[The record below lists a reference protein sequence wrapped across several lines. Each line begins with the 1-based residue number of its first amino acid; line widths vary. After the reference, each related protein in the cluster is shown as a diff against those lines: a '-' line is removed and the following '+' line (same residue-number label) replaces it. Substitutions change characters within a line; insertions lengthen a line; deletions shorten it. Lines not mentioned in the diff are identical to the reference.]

1 MSTQDLSEKA
11 LELHK
16 KYKGKITVKSKIP
29 QSEDPNFSL
38 VYTPGV
44 AAPSKEIAKNPSTLF
59 DCTIKG
65 NFVAVVSDGT
75 AVLGLGNI
83 GPEAAMPVMEGKALL
98 MTELAQIDAIPLCIK
113 AENAQDIITFVKQ
126 CAPTFGAINLED
138 IAAPRCFEVEDAL
151 QDLGI
156 PVFHDDQHGTA
167 VVVYAALL
175 NACRATHR
183 KMNELK
189 VVVVGAGA
197 AGTAVTKLIANAQ
210 EAGFPQVVDI
220 KIVDSHGIISRTRK
234 DLNKYK
240 IQLAE
245 ITNKENKEGD
255 LSEALKGADVV
266 IGVSTAGIITQEMIK
281 SMNADPIIFA
291 MANPIPEIMPD
302 EALAGGA
309 SIVATGRSDMPNQ
322 INNALGFPGIFRGLL
337 DCRAPRV
344 TTSMKYAAAHAL
356 SEYVVSP
363 KPDQLL
369 AKIGDK
375 DVVKIVANAV
385 CEANELVKQ

>member
-11 LELHK
+11 LALHK

-44 AAPSKEIAKNPSTLF
+44 AVPSKAIAKDPSTLF
-59 DCTIKG
+59 DYTIKS

-98 MTELAQIDAIPLCIK
+98 MSELAGIDAVPLCVK
-113 AENAQDIITFVKQ
+113 ADNASDIIRFVRM

-138 IAAPRCFEVEDAL
+138 IAAPRCFEVEENL

-167 VVVYAALL
+167 VVVFAALL
-175 NACRATHR
+175 NACRATNR
-183 KMNELK
+183 KMNELS

-197 AGTAVTKLIANAQ
+197 AGTAVTQLIAGAKQ
-210 EAGFPQVVDI
+210 ENFPQVADI
-220 KIVDSHGIISRTRK
+220 KIVDSHGIVSPSRT
-234 DLNKYK
+234 NMNPYK
-240 IQLAE
+240 LKIAQ
-245 ITNKENKEGD
+245 ITNSEKKEGD
-255 LSEALKGADVV
+255 LAEALKGADVV
-266 IGVSTAGIITQEMIK
+266 IGVSRAGIISKEMIQ
-281 SMNADPIIFA
+281 SMNSNPIVFA
-291 MANPIPEIMPD
+291 MANPVPEIMPE
-302 EALAGGA
+302 EALSAGA
-309 SIVATGRSDMPNQ
+309 SIVATGRSDLPNQ
-322 INNALGFPGIFRGLL
+322 INNALGFPGIFRGALN
-337 DCRAPRV
+337 CRAPRI
-344 TTSMKYAAAHAL
+344 TTSMKYAAARAL
-356 SEYVVSP
+356 SEYVTSP
-363 KPDQLL
+363 KADQLL

-375 DVVKIVANAV
+375 AVVQVVADAV
-385 CEANELVKQ
+385 SKAFK

>member
-1 MSTQDLSEKA
+1 MSNSDLQEKA
-11 LELHK
+11 LDLHK
-16 KYKGKITVKSKIP
+16 KHKGKITVKSKIP
-29 QSEDPNFSL
+29 QSEDETFSL

-44 AAPSKEIAKNPSTLF
+44 AAASRKIAEDTNSVF
-59 DCTIKG
+59 DYTIKS

-98 MTELAQIDAIPLCIK
+98 MSELAGIDAVPLCIK
-113 AENAQDIITFVKQ
+113 ADNASDIIRFVRM

-138 IAAPRCFEVEDAL
+138 IAAPRCFEVEENL

-175 NACRATHR
+175 NACRVIGK

-220 KIVDSHGIISRTRK
+220 KIVDSHGIISRARK

-291 MANPIPEIMPD
+291 MANPVPEIMPD

-344 TTSMKYAAAHAL
+344 TTSMKYAAAKAL
-356 SEYVVSP
+356 SEYVTAP
-363 KPDQLL
+363 KRDQLL

-375 DVVKIVANAV
+375 AVVKVVADAV
-385 CEANELVKQ
+385 CKAYK

>member
-1 MSTQDLSEKA
+1 MSNSDLQEKA
-11 LELHK
+11 LTLHE

-44 AAPSKEIAKNPSTLF
+44 AVPSRKIAEDPGSIFNY
-59 DCTIKG
+59 TIKG

-98 MTELAQIDAIPLCIK
+98 MQELAGIDAIPLCIK
-113 AENAQDIITFVKQ
+113 AENADDIIRFVRQ

-138 IAAPRCFEVEDAL
+138 IAAPRCFEVEDTL

-167 VVVYAALL
+167 VVVLAALL
-175 NACRATHR
+175 NACRATGKKFENLR
-183 KMNELK
+183 
-189 VVVVGAGA
+189 VVIVGSGA
-197 AGTAVTKLIANAQ
+197 AGIAITKLLANAN
-210 EAGFPQVVDI
+210 EAHFQQVADI
-220 KIVDSHGIISRTRK
+220 KLVDSKGIVSPGRT
-234 DLNKYK
+234 DMNTYK
-240 IQLAE
+240 LQIAA
-245 ITNKENKEGD
+245 ITNPEKKEGTLAD
-255 LSEALKGADVV
+255 ALKGADVV
-266 IGVSTAGIITQEMIK
+266 IGVSRAGILTKEMIQ
-281 SMNADPIIFA
+281 SMNPNPFVFA
-291 MANPIPEIMPD
+291 MANPVPEIMPE
-302 EALAGGA
+302 EALAAGA
-309 SIVATGRSDMPNQ
+309 SIVATGRSDLPNQ

-337 DCRAPRV
+337 NCRAPRV
-344 TTSMKYAAAHAL
+344 TNRMKYAAAKAL
-356 SEYVVSP
+356 SEYVTDP

-375 DVVKIVANAV
+375 SVVKVVADAV
-385 CEANELVKQ
+385 TEAHK